1 MSASHSPVI
10 GDKLHQP
17 IELLINAEQCDFGRG
32 LVICGMASKFC
43 MHLHVIVTNLYI
55 HVARAFP
62 IIKTLPTALNV
73 CHFYI
78 ICTSLCRYWQRTHL
92 RMRL

>member
-43 MHLHVIVTNLYI
+43 MHALHALTCNCHKPLY
-55 HVARAFP
+55 
-62 IIKTLPTALNV
+62 T
-73 CHFYI
+73 C
-78 ICTSLCRYWQRTHL
+78 S
-92 RMRL
+92 